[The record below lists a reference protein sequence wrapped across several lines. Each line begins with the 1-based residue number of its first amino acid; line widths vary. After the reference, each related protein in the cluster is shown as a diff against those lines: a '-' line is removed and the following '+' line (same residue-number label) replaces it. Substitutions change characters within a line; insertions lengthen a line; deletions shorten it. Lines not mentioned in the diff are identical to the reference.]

1 MYLYALVTFLTH
13 WGNLVSHPG
22 LTRVRLSV
30 CTPQGDCPCI
40 GKERSPQ
47 RPVESRQEEAL
58 DPSTGLTPTFKPR
71 RLNSRPQKQEWN
83 AGESRRAS
91 VPSRLLLPPP
101 KGAVPSPSNSKTKRK
116 APRPTE
122 EMTQDA
128 GRRRSKEGTVDSR
141 SAMAYAG
148 STLPRP
154 RLTKIYEFSFVERC
168 SASSLLRAIGGRGDC
183 CLHPLPPRKHQRNH
197 SRSSSLDLNLVFQDG
212 KRS

>member
-1 MYLYALVTFLTH
+1 MHTPGRLPLYRQGAVTTET
-13 WGNLVSHPG
+13 GG
-22 LTRVRLSV
+22 
-30 CTPQGDCPCI
+30 
-40 GKERSPQ
+40 ESP
-47 RPVESRQEEAL
+47 RGGP
-58 DPSTGLTPTFKPR
+58 
-71 RLNSRPQKQEWN
+71 RPQHGSHAHLQTLKVEQSPAEQERN
-83 AGESRRAS
+83 AGEPRRAS

-116 APRPTE
+116 APRPTQ

-154 RLTKIYEFSFVERC
+154 RLTKSMN
-168 SASSLLRAIGGRGDC
+168 SALLKGALPPPSSEPSGAGVTAP
-183 CLHPLPPRKHQRNH
+183 PLPPRKHQRNH

>member
-1 MYLYALVTFLTH
+1 MLLSLPYPLGQPRITSRSHSGAAISMHTPGRLPLYRQGAVTTET
-13 WGNLVSHPG
+13 GG
-22 LTRVRLSV
+22 
-30 CTPQGDCPCI
+30 
-40 GKERSPQ
+40 ESP
-47 RPVESRQEEAL
+47 RGGP
-58 DPSTGLTPTFKPR
+58 
-71 RLNSRPQKQEWN
+71 RPQHGSHAHLQTSKVEQPPAEQERN

-91 VPSRLLLPPP
+91 VPARLLLPPP
-101 KGAVPSPSNSKTKRK
+101 NGAVPSPSNSKTKRK

-148 STLPRP
+148 STLPRRP
-154 RLTKIYEFSFVERC
+154 RLTKSFN
-168 SASSLLRAIGGRGDC
+168 SALLKGALPPPSLEPSGAGVTAP
-183 CLHPLPPRKHQRNH
+183 PLPPRKHQRNH